1 MYTDLN
7 EIMVN
12 SSKNKV
18 EFLTNEK
25 VKYFVSS
32 MLAGLY
38 VGLGILLIFTIGG
51 LMGTFPATRIFMG
64 VSFGIALSLVV
75 MLGSELFTGNNMLG
89 FGGFLNKAITLKEL
103 LSMWLISWAGNFLGG
118 ILLAVVYFY
127 SQAGNQKIIDFM
139 IKASVAKAAPAPAQL
154 FLRGVLCNILVCLAV
169 MSSAKLKEETA
180 RLIMVFW
187 CLFAFI
193 TTGFEH
199 SVANMTLLTVGFL
212 AKGLSMAALVKN
224 MFFVSIGNIVGGSL
238 LAFAYYILRKRVEK

>member
-12 SSKNKV
+12 ASKNKV
-18 EFLTNEK
+18 KFLTNEK

-51 LMGTFPATRIFMG
+51 LMGTSPAARILMG

-75 MLGSELFTGNNMLG
+75 MLGSELFTGNNMMG

-103 LSMWLISWAGNFLGG
+103 LSMWLVSWTGNFLGA
-118 ILLAVVYFY
+118 ILLAVIYVY
-127 SQAGNQKIIDFM
+127 SQSGNQKIIDFM

-154 FLRGVLCNILVCLAV
+154 FLKGLLCNILVCLAV
-169 MSSAKLKEETA
+169 MSAAKLKEETA
-180 RLIMVFW
+180 RLIMIFW

-199 SVANMTLLTVGFL
+199 SVANMTLLTVGVFV
-212 AKGLSMAALVKN
+212 KGITVTALVKN
-224 MFFVSIGNIVGGSL
+224 MFFVSIGNIAGGSL
-238 LAFAYYILRKRVEK
+238 LAFAYYILRKRGEK